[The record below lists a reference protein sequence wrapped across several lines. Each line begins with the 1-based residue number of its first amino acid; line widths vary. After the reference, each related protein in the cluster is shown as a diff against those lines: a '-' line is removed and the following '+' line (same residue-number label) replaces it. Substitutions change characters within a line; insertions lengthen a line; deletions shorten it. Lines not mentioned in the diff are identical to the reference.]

1 MGTYITEDKKKITS
15 TCITSMK
22 GEGRK
27 IAMLTAYDYSTARIL
42 DAAGVDSILIGDSAS
57 NVIAG
62 NSTTLPMT
70 LDEMIFLARSVAKGV
85 QRAFVVCD
93 MPFGSYQ
100 ASPED
105 GVRSAIRILKETG
118 CDAVKIEGGAP
129 YKETIKRIIEAGI
142 PVIGHLGLT
151 PQSVHAFGGYVVRA
165 KVKEEENR
173 LIDDAIMLEEIG
185 CCAIVVEKVPAS
197 VGKRA
202 AETVQIPIIGI
213 GAGPYVDGQVL
224 VVNDMLGMSNDFHPK
239 FLRQYADLHTII
251 TDAVGN
257 YVRDVKDN
265 TFPTLEESY

>member
-15 TCITSMK
+15 TRITSMK
-22 GEGRK
+22 SEGKK

-62 NSTTLPMT
+62 NSTTLPIT

-85 QRAFVVCD
+85 QRAFVACD

-100 ASPED
+100 ACPED
-105 GVRSAIRILKETG
+105 GVRSAIRMLKETG

-129 YKETIKRIIEAGI
+129 YKETIKRIIEAGV

-151 PQSVHAFGGYVVRA
+151 PQSVNAFGGYVVRA
-165 KVKEEENR
+165 KDKEEENR
-173 LIDDAIMLEEIG
+173 LIDDAMMLEEIG

-202 AETVQIPIIGI
+202 AETVKIPVIGI

-239 FLRQYADLHTII
+239 FLRQYADLQTII

-265 TFPTLEESY
+265 TFPSLDESY